1 MKFTDLVPAI
11 AIEQTMHEREVAI
24 TGLAYSSRKVQ
35 PGHVFVCIRGVKADG
50 HTFAPAAVN
59 AGAVALVVE
68 EFIKELDVPQYR
80 VRDARSSL
88 AALADAFYGHPTQKM
103 KTIGITAT
111 NGKTSTSFMANAILE
126 EQGLQTGLI
135 GTVVVKIGQKAE
147 PSELTT
153 PESLDLQR
161 YFSEMVE
168 QSIKHAVMEVSSSAL
183 ELDRVG
189 SVDFDIVT
197 FNNISREHIDLHSS
211 FENYVMHKSKLVTR
225 AGADKV
231 AILNLDDAYSAA
243 LQNQTEA
250 HVITIGV
257 ESEEADIRCTDL
269 DLSTGRANFTVSI
282 ARTIETPQGTI
293 PQGEFQVS
301 LGTPGY
307 HSVYNS
313 LVAIAIGLL
322 CEASVEIIQ
331 KAMHDFTGVER
342 RFEMIFEESFKVID
356 DHFANSGNID
366 ITLGTVEKM
375 DYQNLKLIYAIR
387 GDRGV
392 TVNRENAEAI
402 VRWAPKLGL
411 TEVIATVSKSHVT
424 AKDVVAE
431 EEKAVFLE
439 VMEAAGI
446 TVHLYEEL
454 PEAVQQGLA
463 QANDKDVVLLAGCQG
478 MDYGAKYAL
487 EQLAEMN
494 PGLDREKLFKP
505 LATRVAGV

>member
-1 MKFTDLVPAI
+1 MKLAEILPAI
-11 AIEQTMHEREVAI
+11 DVVDVKNEQVVEI
-24 TGLAYSSRKVQ
+24 TGLAYNSRKVE

-50 HTFAPAAVN
+50 HKFALSAVE
-59 AGAVALVVE
+59 AGAAALIVE
-68 EFIKELDVPQYR
+68 EFLPELTVPQYL
-80 VRDARSSL
+80 VKDARNSL
-88 AALADAFYGHPTQKM
+88 AALADAYFGHPTQKM

-111 NGKTSTSFMANAILE
+111 NGKTSTSFMADAILE
-126 EQGLQTGLI
+126 EQGFKTGLI
-135 GTVVVKIGQKAE
+135 GTVVVKIGDKAE

-153 PESLDLQR
+153 PMSLDLQR
-161 YFSEMVE
+161 YFSEMVDADI
-168 QSIKHAVMEVSSSAL
+168 QHVVMEVSSSAL

-243 LQNQTEA
+243 LQDQTEA
-250 HVITIGV
+250 QVVTIGV
-257 ESEEADIRCTDL
+257 ESEEADIRCTNL
-269 DLSTGRANFTVSI
+269 DLSTGRATFTVAI

-293 PQGEFQVS
+293 PQGDFTVT

-322 CEASVEIIQ
+322 CDASVETIQ
-331 KAMHDFTGVER
+331 RAMENFTGVER
-342 RFEMIFEESFKVID
+342 RFEMIFEENFKIID

-366 ITLGTVEKM
+366 ITLGTLEKM
-375 DYQNLKLIYAIR
+375 DYRNLKLVYAIR

-402 VRWAPKLGL
+402 ARWAPKLGL
-411 TEVIATVSKSHVT
+411 TEVIATISKSHVT

-446 TVHLYEEL
+446 QVHLHEEL
-454 PEAVQQGLA
+454 PDAVKAGLSRA
-463 QANDKDVVLLAGCQG
+463 EEQDVVLLAGCQG
-478 MDYGAKYAL
+478 MDYGAKFAL
-487 EQLAEMN
+487 EQLAEMQ
-494 PGLDREKLFKP
+494 PTLDREKLFKP

>member
-1 MKFTDLVPAI
+1 MKLSTLI
-11 AIEQTMHEREVAI
+11 HQIQIEDVRQDQEVHV
-24 TGLAYSSRKVQ
+24 TGLAYNSRKVQ
-35 PGHVFVCIRGVKADG
+35 HGNIFVCVRGLKVDG
-50 HTFAPAAVN
+50 HTFAQAAVE

-68 EFIKELDVPQYR
+68 EFLPKLNVPQFR
-80 VRDARSSL
+80 VKDARSSL
-88 AALADAFYGHPTQKM
+88 AALADAYYGHPTEKM

-126 EQGLQTGLI
+126 QQGLKTGLI
-135 GTVVVKIGQKAE
+135 GTVVVKVGDKIE

-161 YFSEMVE
+161 YFSEMVDADI
-168 QSIKHAVMEVSSSAL
+168 QHVVMEVSSSAL

-211 FENYVMHKSKLVTR
+211 FENYVMHKSKLIKR

-243 LQNQTEA
+243 LVDQTEA
-250 HVITIGV
+250 QVITIGV
-257 ESEEADIRCTDL
+257 ESEIADVRCVDL
-269 DLSTGRANFTVSI
+269 NLSTGRATFKVII
-282 ARTIETPQGTI
+282 AETIETPQGTL
-293 PQGEFQVS
+293 PRGEFEIT

-313 LVAIAIGLL
+313 LVAVAIGLL
-322 CEASVEIIQ
+322 CEASVETIQ
-331 KAMHDFTGVER
+331 TAMQNFTGVER
-342 RFEMIFEESFKVID
+342 RFEMIFEENFKIID

-366 ITLGTVEKM
+366 ITLGTLEKM
-375 DYQNLKLIYAIR
+375 DYQNLKLVYAIR

-402 VRWAPKLGL
+402 VRWAPKLGIS
-411 TEVIATVSKSHVT
+411 EIIATTSKSHVT
-424 AKDVVAE
+424 EKDVVAE
-431 EEKAVFLE
+431 EEKQVFLE

-446 TVHLYEEL
+446 QVRLYEEL
-454 PEAVQQGLA
+454 PAAVQQGLIEA
-463 QANDKDVVLLAGCQG
+463 HDKDVVLLAGCQG
-478 MDYGAKYAL
+478 MDYGAKLAL
-487 EQLAEMN
+487 EQLAELQPN
-494 PGLDREKLFKP
+494 LDKTKLFQP

>member
-1 MKFTDLVPAI
+1 MNIQQLMNHIDVHDTKNTKD
-11 AIEQTMHEREVAI
+11 IEV
-24 TGLAYSSRKVQ
+24 TGLAYNSRKVE
-35 PGHVFVCIRGVKADG
+35 PGQVFVCVRGLKADG
-50 HTFAPAAVN
+50 HDYAQAAVE

-68 EFIKELDVPQYR
+68 EFLPALDVPQYR
-80 VRDARSSL
+80 VTSARTSL
-88 AALADAFYGHPTQKM
+88 ATLADAYFDHPTKKM
-103 KTIGITAT
+103 KTVGITAT

-126 EQGLQTGLI
+126 EQGLSTGLI
-135 GTVVVKIGQKAE
+135 GTVVVKIGDKAE

-153 PESLDLQR
+153 PESLDLQH
-161 YFSEMVE
+161 YFAQMVDAG
-168 QSIKHAVMEVSSSAL
+168 IKHVVMEVSSSAL

-189 SVDFDIVT
+189 NADFDIVT

-225 AGADKV
+225 ARKDKV

-243 LQNQTEA
+243 LQNQTDA

-257 ESEEADIRCTDL
+257 ESEEADIRCKDL
-269 DLSTGRANFTVSI
+269 DLSTGRATFTVVI
-282 ARTIETPQGTI
+282 PHTLETPQGTI
-293 PQGEFQVS
+293 PQGEFVVT

-322 CEASVEIIQ
+322 CEASVETVQ
-331 KAMHDFTGVER
+331 RAMKNFTGVER
-342 RFEMIFEESFKVID
+342 RFEMIFEEQFKIID

-366 ITLGTVEKM
+366 ITLGTLEKM
-375 DYQNLKLIYAIR
+375 DYKDLKLVYAIR

-402 VRWAPKLGL
+402 ARWAPKLGL
-411 TEVIATVSKSHVT
+411 TEIIATTSKSHVT
-424 AKDVVAE
+424 SKDTVAE
-431 EEKAVFLE
+431 EEKRVFLE
-439 VMEAAGI
+439 VMDAAGI

-454 PEAVQQGLA
+454 SDAVKQGLVKA
-463 QANDKDVVLLAGCQG
+463 EQRDVVLLAGCQG
-478 MDYGAKYAL
+478 MDFGAKLAL
-487 EQLAEMN
+487 DELAEMH
-494 PGLDREKLFKP
+494 PELDKEKLYKP

>member
-1 MKFTDLVPAI
+1 MKFSHILPVI
-11 AIEQTMHEREVAI
+11 GIEQKRNEQDIEI
-24 TGLAYSSRKVQ
+24 TGLAYNSRNVK
-35 PGHVFVCIRGVKADG
+35 PGDVFVCMRGVKADG
-50 HTFAPAAVN
+50 HTFAKSAVE

-68 EFIKELDVPQYR
+68 EFIDGVDVPQYR
-80 VRDARSSL
+80 VKDARSSL
-88 AALADAFYGHPTQKM
+88 AALADAYYSHPTQHM

-126 EQGLQTGLI
+126 EHGLQTGLI
-135 GTVVVKIGQKAE
+135 GTVVVKIGDKAE

-168 QSIKHAVMEVSSSAL
+168 SDIQHVVMEVSSSAL

-225 AGADKV
+225 AGVDKV
-231 AILNLDDAYSAA
+231 AILNLDDSYSAA
-243 LQNQTEA
+243 LQDQTDA
-250 HVITIGV
+250 FVVTIGV
-257 ESEEADIRCTDL
+257 ESEEADIRCVDL
-269 DLSTGRANFTVSI
+269 DLSTGRAEFTVSI
-282 ARTIETPQGTI
+282 ANTLETPQGTI
-293 PQGEFQVS
+293 PQGDFRVS

-313 LVAIAIGLL
+313 LVSIAIGLL
-322 CEASVEIIQ
+322 CDAPIETIQ
-331 KAMHDFTGVER
+331 RAMKNFAGVER
-342 RFEMIFEESFKVID
+342 RFEMIFEESFKIFD

-366 ITLGTVEKM
+366 ITLSTLEKM
-375 DYQNLKLIYAIR
+375 DYKNLKLVYAIR

-411 TEVIATVSKSHVT
+411 TEVIATSSKSDVT

-446 TVHLYEEL
+446 KVHLYDEL
-454 PEAVQQGLA
+454 PEAVRQGLH
-463 QANDKDVVLLAGCQG
+463 QAEDNDVVLLAGCQG

-487 EQLAEMN
+487 EELSSMHPE
-494 PGLDREKLFKP
+494 LDKEKLFKP